1 MPTVLSRLHAMQQCL
16 VAHACAALLCDACC
30 CRDVFQQCY
39 NRLPRK
45 LPLKFALPGAERQ
58 DSVFNG
64 FQQIDAAAQVG
75 GRSREGRWRC

>member
-1 MPTVLSRLHAMQQCL
+1 MDRYRHCPAV
-16 VAHACAALLCDACC
+16 CC
-30 CRDVFQQCY
+30 CCWCRDVFEQCY

-58 DSVFNG
+58 DSVFSG

-75 GRSREGRWRC
+75 GRQSTVWGTADAQTISNR